1 MTDDADIDATD
12 DLPEEIAAVLA
23 RADTWADLPPGLEDA
38 VVAAIAAEIGATA
51 QNGAA
56 PATAPAVSLDAARAR
71 RVAEPAVPE
80 RRSAMPWW
88 LTAAAAVALVITG
101 VVLVTRAGGGSTDEV
116 EFAMAGTELAPE
128 ATATVVF
135 ENTPAGLKLTLDA
148 SNLAGAPE
156 GQMYEAWISNGDIR
170 VSAGT
175 FHLRGGAAPISLWAG
190 TADPSFGII
199 TVTIE
204 PIDGDATSSGNVV
217 LRGEFDMPAPDPD

>member
-23 RADTWADLPPGLEDA
+23 RAATWADLPSGLEEA

-51 QNGAA
+51 QHGAV
-56 PATAPAVSLDAARAR
+56 TAPAVSLDAARAR
-71 RVAEPAVPE
+71 RAAEPTVAE

-88 LTAAAAVALVITG
+88 LTAAAAVAVVITG

-148 SNLAGAPE
+148 SDLAGAPE

-175 FHLRGGAAPISLWAG
+175 FHFRGGDAPISLWAG

-217 LRGEFDMPAPDPD
+217 LRGEFDMPAPD